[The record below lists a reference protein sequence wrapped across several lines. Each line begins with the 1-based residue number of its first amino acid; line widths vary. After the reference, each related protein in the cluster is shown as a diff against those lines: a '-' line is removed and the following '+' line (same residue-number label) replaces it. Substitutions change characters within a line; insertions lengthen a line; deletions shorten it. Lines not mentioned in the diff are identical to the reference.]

1 MLTTATLVD
10 QLEDEGYVVVEDVLD
25 PRRDLQPII
34 DDYAQTLDTLSRTWY
49 AEGKLSST
57 FADLPFNQ
65 RFIAIIR
72 EVRQPWFQYLD
83 ISLPQK
89 NLTADTPIH
98 LSEAVFNLL
107 CIPSLLDVVEQLI
120 GSEITSNPI
129 QHVRI
134 KPPEH
139 LVPVDQRR
147 GLVAQTVWHQDQ
159 GVALPEADDT
169 DML

>member
-89 NLTADTPIH
+89 NPHGAAATNA
-98 LSEAVFNLL
+98 
-107 CIPSLLDVVEQLI
+107 
-120 GSEITSNPI
+120 
-129 QHVRI
+129 
-134 KPPEH
+134 
-139 LVPVDQRR
+139 
-147 GLVAQTVWHQDQ
+147 
-159 GVALPEADDT
+159 
-169 DML
+169 